1 VDLNTITGIRRV
13 TGNEDEDFDWQ
24 EGDSWLA
31 GGTWLFSEPQ
41 PHLRRLL
48 DLQGFDW
55 APLVVDEQGLQISP
69 TCTIAQLDALEAPPE
84 WTAAPLIRQCC
95 HAFLASFKVW
105 NTATVGGNICMSLPA
120 GPMISLTVA
129 LEGIY
134 TLRLRDGGERRV
146 AAEEFVT
153 GNNQNILQ
161 PGDLLRAIDLPI
173 SALRKRTCFR
183 RMSLTHLGR
192 STVLLVGTLSPQDGT
207 FMLTVSASTVRPV
220 RISFAQ
226 VPDAR
231 SLRERLQDTIDDSM
245 YHDDVNGAPEYRK
258 HLTFHFAEEIRGE
271 LSGSQAA

>member
-1 VDLNTITGIRRV
+1 MNLNTITEVRRV
-13 TGNEDEDFDWQ
+13 TGNEDEGFDWR

-41 PHLRRLL
+41 PRLRRLL
-48 DLQGFDW
+48 DLQGFEW
-55 APLVVDEQGLQISP
+55 EPLVAGEQGLQISP
-69 TCTIAQLDALEAPPE
+69 TCTIAQLDALEAPPG
-84 WTAAPLIRQCC
+84 WTAAPLIQQCC

-129 LEGIY
+129 LEGVY
-134 TLRLRDGGERRV
+134 TLRSRDGGERRV
-146 AAEEFVT
+146 ASEEFVT

-161 PGDLLRAIDLPI
+161 PGDLLRSIELPV

-192 STVLLVGTLSPQDGT
+192 STALLIGTLSPQDGV
-207 FMLTVSASTVRPV
+207 FMLTVSASTVRPI
-220 RISFAQ
+220 RLSFDE

-231 SLRERLQDTIDDSM
+231 SLRERLRETIADSM
-245 YHDDVNGAPEYRK
+245 YHDDVHGAPDYRE
-258 HLTFHFAEEIRGE
+258 HLTFHFGEEIRRE
-271 LSGSQAA
+271 LSGIQDA